1 MARTILMTPE
11 TMRTQAAQ
19 IRKNAQKHTEI
30 IQRMTNLVLTL
41 DEVWTGEAQKAF
53 LVKYQ
58 GMRAFFDSFDRAL
71 ASFAEVMEQTAQR
84 MEAADQAMKI
94 KINSIS

>member
-19 IRKNAQKHTEI
+19 IRKCAEEHIEI
-30 IQRMTNLVLTL
+30 IQRMTNLILTL

-53 LVKYQ
+53 LAKYQ
-58 GMRAFFDSFDRAL
+58 NRKDLFDKFDRAL
-71 ASFAEVMEQTAQR
+71 VSFADVMEDAANR
-84 MEAADQAMKI
+84 MEAADQAMKS